1 MKLLTDILYGVSLR
15 EVAGP
20 TNVAVESVVFDSR
33 QVTSYTLFVAV
44 KGTVVDGHEYIEQ
57 AVKSGAIA
65 VVCEEMP
72 EHTESHVTYVKV
84 ENSAEAL
91 GICAANYYDNPSD
104 ELKLIGVT
112 GTNGKTTCTTILH
125 ALATK
130 LGYKCGLISTVVN
143 KIGQE
148 EIQATHTTP
157 DAVGLNKLLSEMLE
171 AGCDYCFMEVSS
183 HAVDQHRIAG
193 ANFSGAAFT
202 NLSRDHLD
210 YHGTIEN
217 YIQAKKAFFDGL
229 KTDSFAVTNMD
240 DLHGEVMVED
250 TRARVVSYGL
260 NGVADVK
267 GKVLENQF
275 SGLVLSVDN
284 NELWS
289 KLIGK
294 FNAYNLLLVYAIAKE
309 LEWDQLQV
317 LTIMSEIESVDG
329 RFEYIKTPNNITAI
343 VDYAHTPDALE
354 NVLKTIADI
363 RTGNEQVITVVG
375 CGGDRDKGKRPMMA
389 EIACKMSNKVVLTSD
404 NPRSEDPD
412 QIIQDMM
419 AGVDAAEKR
428 KVLSIINR
436 KEGIRTAC
444 SLANDGD
451 ILLVAG
457 KGHEKYQ
464 IIKDE
469 VLPFDDMAVLSETL
483 KMMEK

>member
-1 MKLLTDILYGVSLR
+1 MKLLTDILYGVSIR

-44 KGTVVDGHEYIEQ
+44 KGTMVDGHQYIDQ
-57 AVKSGAIA
+57 AIKSGAIA

-72 EHTESHVTYVKV
+72 EEIQSHVTYVKV

-91 GICAANYYDNPSD
+91 GVCAANYYDNPSD

-125 ALATK
+125 ALGTR

-143 KIGQE
+143 KIGNE
-148 EIQATHTTP
+148 EIKATHTTP
-157 DAVGLNKLLSEMLE
+157 DAVGLNKLLAEMLE

-193 ANFSGAAFT
+193 VNFSGAAFT

-210 YHGTIEN
+210 YHGTIEH
-217 YIQAKKAFFDGL
+217 YIQAKKTFFDQL
-229 KTDSFAVTNMD
+229 KSSAFAVTNMD
-240 DLHGEVMVED
+240 DLHGEVMIED
-250 TRARVVSYGL
+250 TRARCVSYGL

-267 GKVLENQF
+267 GKILENQF
-275 SGLVLSVDN
+275 SGLVLNIDN

-294 FNAYNLLLVYAIAKE
+294 FNAYNLLLVYSIAME
-309 LEWDQLQV
+309 LDWDKLQV

-419 AGVDAAEKR
+419 TGVDASEKR
-428 KVLSIINR
+428 KVLCITNR

-451 ILLVAG
+451 ILLIAG